1 MAESPTESP
10 TGSLTEPTGPLSDPT
25 TGPVTGLSVEPG
37 GPVAGSGRERE
48 LAAEQAHVD
57 RVYDRLAELRKE
69 ARELRET
76 GYERGRERHPGAL
89 FERDV
94 MVYQASR
101 MLRELETEHE
111 GLVFGRL
118 DNRVPGAD
126 GPAVGPAQYVGR
138 LGVRDPDFEPLV
150 IDWRAPNAAPFY
162 RATPEQPMEVVRRR
176 TIRSFGQQVT
186 DISDDL
192 LMPDAAPDD
201 LAVVG
206 EGSLMADLSRARGG
220 AMRDIV
226 ATIQR
231 EQDEAVRAPS
241 GGITE
246 ITGGPGTGKTAVALH
261 RAAYLLYSDR
271 RRFSG
276 GVLVVG
282 PSPVFMDYISRVLP
296 SLGED
301 TVELRALGAVLDG
314 VEAARLDPPALAE
327 VKGSVRM
334 RRLLKSALG
343 DTPPGVPTELR
354 MVYRGQVL
362 KLDSAAL
369 SGVRAEVHRM
379 RVVPNRAK
387 REAAAAV
394 LTALW
399 RVAQGTGESVL
410 RERREVL
417 AADLGDRTEFDEF
430 MDAWWPLLRPTE
442 VLGWLGD
449 RDRLARLA
457 GRSLRPDL
465 VDALAASWRM
475 PVSAETG
482 QGQPPHSQAPQA
494 HWTVADVAL
503 LDELRVLA
511 GEPGEGRR
519 GREFFFG
526 HLIVDEAQDLS
537 PMQWRMLGRR
547 GQYASW
553 TIVGDPAQSSWPDT
567 GEAAKAREQALGR
580 VKARRRFQLSTNYR
594 NSAEIFEL
602 AAAVVA
608 DHVDP
613 ADLPTPVRSTGR
625 PPVVRTVSVEKLAV
639 ATAEA
644 AEALLGE
651 VEGTVGVITTMDRR
665 GEVSGWL
672 AGLTDPRVRVAGS
685 LEAKGLEYDA
695 VVLVE
700 PADLIAES
708 STGRRALYVALTRA
722 TQRLTVLTSADP
734 WH

>member
-1 MAESPTESP
+1 MA
-10 TGSLTEPTGPLSDPT
+10 DA
-25 TGPVTGLSVEPG
+25 
-37 GPVAGSGRERE
+37 AGSGWERE
-48 LAAEQAHVD
+48 LAVEQRHVD
-57 RVYDRLAELRKE
+57 QVYERLGQLRQE
-69 ARELRET
+69 ARELRSA
-76 GYERGRERHPGAL
+76 GYRRGQERHPGAL

-118 DNRVPGAD
+118 DTAA
-126 GPAVGPAQYVGR
+126 GPEACSQGRSVGHAQYIGR

-150 IDWRAPNAAPFY
+150 IDWRAPAAAPFY
-162 RATPEQPMEVVRRR
+162 RATPEQPMDVVRRR
-176 TIRSFGQQVT
+176 TIRSFGQRVT
-186 DISDDL
+186 DLSDDL

-201 LAVVG
+201 MAVVG

-301 TVELRALGAVLDG
+301 TVELRALGSVLDG
-314 VEAARLDPPALAE
+314 VSAARLDRPVLAE
-327 VKGSVRM
+327 VKGSARM
-334 RRLLKSALG
+334 RRLLKAALA

-354 MVYRGQVL
+354 MVSRGQVL
-362 KLDSAAL
+362 RLGSAAL
-369 SGVRAEVHRM
+369 AEVRQAVHRL
-379 RVVPNRAK
+379 RVVPNRAR

-394 LTALW
+394 LGALW
-399 RVAQGTGESVL
+399 RVAQNTGEELL

-417 AADLGDRTEFDEF
+417 VAELDDRTEFDDF
-430 MDAWWPLLRPTE
+430 MDAWWPPLRPAE

-449 RDRLARLA
+449 RERLARLA
-457 GRSLRPDL
+457 GRSLSADL
-465 VDALAASWRM
+465 VDALAASWSRG
-475 PVSAETG
+475 PCGEPDWS
-482 QGQPPHSQAPQA
+482 
-494 HWTVADVAL
+494 VADVAL

-526 HLIVDEAQDLS
+526 HVIIDEAQDLS

-553 TIVGDPAQSSWPDT
+553 TIVGDPAQSSWPRVD
-567 GEAAKAREQALGR
+567 EATSAREAALGR
-580 VKARRRFQLSTNYR
+580 VKTRRRFRLGTNYR

-602 AAAVVA
+602 AASVVV
-608 DHVDP
+608 DHVAP
-613 ADLPTPVRSTGR
+613 AELPKPVRSTGC
-625 PPVVRTVSVEKLAV
+625 PPVVRTVSADKLSV
-639 ATAEA
+639 SVAEA
-644 AEALLGE
+644 VEELLAA

-665 GEVSGWL
+665 EEVAGWL
-672 AGLTDPRVRVAGS
+672 GEHADPRLRVAGS
-685 LEAKGLEYDA
+685 LEAKGLEYDG

-700 PADLIAES
+700 PGELVAES

-722 TQRLTVLTSADP
+722 TQRLTVLSSTDT
-734 WH
+734 WRG